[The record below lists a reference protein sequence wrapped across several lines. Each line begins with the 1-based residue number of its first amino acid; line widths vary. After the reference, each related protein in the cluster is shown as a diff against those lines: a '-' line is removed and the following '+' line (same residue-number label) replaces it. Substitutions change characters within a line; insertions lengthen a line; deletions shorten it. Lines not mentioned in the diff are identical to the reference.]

1 MQQKLINLRAK
12 SGVLLPLALACIA
25 GGTLA
30 APSVVSAQ
38 DRGRDRR
45 DDTRD
50 RNSDSRDRNSDSRN
64 RGNDR
69 AGDSRD
75 RHEAPGN
82 ESRRVRDESH
92 VRFTH
97 SDEGRRFDNGVTLR
111 RGATYTDHRFDA
123 YFPHRTYSYPHY
135 AVGRDAGRV
144 VISPFSFYV
153 GIFPP
158 YIERSAVIIAAPRRV
173 FIDVPIYARGEYRTY
188 GEGRDDYYLNHRE
201 DDRWR
206 DNADLKRAVYDMED
220 AFRNDDIALLA
231 PLTDP
236 SANISVFARGRYEYS
251 LNPNDYLDMT
261 RDFLRNARTTGF
273 TAYRVHP
280 RANGVYQVFAK
291 HSYQDQSGVSRAV
304 YLCIVLERV
313 NDRWTITQ
321 VDTSP
326 ARS

>member
-1 MQQKLINLRAK
+1 MRHKTIKFRA
-12 SGVLLPLALACIA
+12 GTGALLPLALACVT
-25 GGTLA
+25 GLSLA
-30 APSVVSAQ
+30 APSVASAQ
-38 DRGRDRR
+38 DRGRDRGGDRR
-45 DDTRD
+45 D
-50 RNSDSRDRNSDSRN
+50 DSRDR
-64 RGNDR
+64 GNDR
-69 AGDSRD
+69 SNDRRDVSRD
-75 RHEAPGN
+75 EV
-82 ESRRVRDESH
+82 RRTRDESR

-111 RGATYTDHRFDA
+111 RGATYTDRRFDA
-123 YFPHRTYSYPHY
+123 YFPNHYYSYPHY

-158 YIERSAVIIAAPRRV
+158 YIERSAVIVAAPRHV
-173 FIDVPIYARGEYRTY
+173 FIDVPIYVHGDYRAY

-206 DNADLKRAVYDMED
+206 DDPDLKRAVYDMED

-236 SANISVFARGRYEYS
+236 AANISVFAKGRYEYS

-261 RDFLRNARTTGF
+261 RDFLRSAHTTNF
-273 TAYRVHP
+273 SAYRVHP
-280 RANGVYQVFAK
+280 RGNGVYQVFAK
-291 HSYQDQSGVSRAV
+291 HSYQDQSGVSRTV